1 MENMLKVDLE
11 LSTSPSLPLALA
23 LSLRQQW
30 LVYNLDQCTA
40 TLLPL
45 SHPGC
50 NLAELRGGA
59 TLQVSGGREMGG
71 YKGSQGGS
79 GGPVAVVWS

>member
-71 YKGSQGGS
+71 IKEARV
-79 GGPVAVVWS
+79 GPVVQ

>member
-1 MENMLKVDLE
+1 MLKVDLE

-50 NLAELRGGA
+50 NLARIALSCNVAGVRGEGN
-59 TLQVSGGREMGG
+59 GG

-79 GGPVAVVWS
+79 SGPVAVVGS